1 MKNFTVLTAEFLHET
16 NTFCSLP
23 TTEASFAERGL
34 LFGDAAVAARKDNN
48 TELAGFLDAGRAYGW
63 NVVHVLSAHAQ
74 PGGPVTRAAFDAMTA
89 PIVAAALAHKG
100 QLDGILLGLHGAMVT
115 DFCED
120 GEGELLQRLRAR
132 IGAALPI
139 GITLDPHA
147 NVTRQMCDLANIIV
161 SFKTY
166 PHTDMRVAARHAAD
180 ILQRSMTGEIH
191 PVTLR
196 VSLPMLEE
204 VDGGRTDA
212 GPMVDRI
219 RRARAYE
226 QQPDVFAVSVNGGF
240 ANADIAEVG
249 PSILVT
255 AQGDM
260 QQHARFAAELAD
272 DIWQRRDAPMN
283 QYLTVA
289 QAAAICKDYAAQAP
303 MDAKPLVVAD
313 YADNPGGGAYG
324 DSTALLAALLDAAVT
339 DACFGPMVDAQ
350 VVRQLQAHALGDRV
364 QIALGGKTDPRFGGT
379 PLNLNCTLTLLS
391 DGNYVGS
398 GAMIGGLA
406 RSWGPTAVIQVDGIT
421 ILVVSHRA
429 QMLDLQQFEAFGIA
443 PQKKRVIALKS
454 MQHFRAAF
462 EPIAGKVIICDS
474 GALCTVDYALLPYA
488 KIPRPLFPLDKS
500 IDIESWKQHNAQ
512 GIYIPPSGAAASRL

>member
-1 MKNFTVLTAEFLHET
+1 
-16 NTFCSLP
+16 
-23 TTEASFAERGL
+23 
-34 LFGDAAVAARKDNN
+34 
-48 TELAGFLDAGRAYGW
+48 
-63 NVVHVLSAHAQ
+63 
-74 PGGPVTRAAFDAMTA
+74 
-89 PIVAAALAHKG
+89 
-100 QLDGILLGLHGAMVT
+100 
-115 DFCED
+115 
-120 GEGELLQRLRAR
+120 
-132 IGAALPI
+132 
-139 GITLDPHA
+139 
-147 NVTRQMCDLANIIV
+147 
-161 SFKTY
+161 
-166 PHTDMRVAARHAAD
+166 
-180 ILQRSMTGEIH
+180 
-191 PVTLR
+191 
-196 VSLPMLEE
+196 
-204 VDGGRTDA
+204 
-212 GPMVDRI
+212 
-219 RRARAYE
+219 
-226 QQPDVFAVSVNGGF
+226 
-240 ANADIAEVG
+240 
-249 PSILVT
+249 
-255 AQGDM
+255 
-260 QQHARFAAELAD
+260 
-272 DIWQRRDAPMN
+272 
-283 QYLTVA
+283 
-289 QAAAICKDYAAQAP
+289 

-474 GALCTVDYALLPYA
+474 GALCTVDYALLPYS

-500 IDIESWKQHNAQ
+500 IDIQSWKQHNAQ